1 MDIFLKMFV
10 LLYADDTII
19 MAESAENLQYALGVF
34 ENYCKIWGLIVNLSK
49 TKIVFFSR
57 RKSRIETK
65 IFEKS
70 LEVQDF
76 YTYLGV
82 VFNYNCSFKMAKQT
96 ISEQTQKLLFMLYRK
111 LRNIHLPVDLQL
123 KLFDT
128 LILPA
133 QLYGCEIRGFGNNDV
148 FKKNT
153 TTIL

>member
-70 LEVQDF
+70 IEVQDF

-96 ISEQTQKLLFMLYRK
+96 ISEQTQKIIVYVVQKITKYSFTCGL
-111 LRNIHLPVDLQL
+111 
-123 KLFDT
+123 
-128 LILPA
+128 
-133 QLYGCEIRGFGNNDV
+133 
-148 FKKNT
+148 T
-153 TTIL
+153 TKVI